1 MNNHD
6 FRTICLEINV
16 KMVNPICKITNA
28 PIKVTVTG
36 TDNVTMKSRDNEYHV
51 IGIKFKNF

>member
-6 FRTICLEINV
+6 FKTICLEINV

-36 TDNVTMKSRDNEYHV
+36 GPMCVTRHHENVTSRDN
-51 IGIKFKNF
+51 

>member
-28 PIKVTVTG
+28 PIKVTGARTDMCHG
-36 TDNVTMKSRDNEYHV
+36 TA
-51 IGIKFKNF
+51 GIIM